1 MTELNSYSIENNLNT
16 AESRAETVPAS
27 NIKTAV
33 EDSDAVPV
41 VVHYPRLDSKIILQ
55 NMEEVL
61 DSVKKQHK
69 EKHRRKKELK
79 KLAMIEAANN
89 GATEH
94 VSSTE
99 LDTKDTK
106 KKEHSEKKHKHRDK
120 ERRHSK
126 KKPLQ
131 EKSTVENGKV
141 LQESPIK
148 SGTILQHFP
157 RTPKKEDQ
165 QQQQQSSNQVDDEVQ
180 VIVDEEENENKNN
193 EKATTP
199 SKNSKVT
206 NAFEVMMNARN
217 KSIGSNT
224 PGKDSPSPIA
234 NKELAVANA
243 KRKLKLQEWAE
254 QKGGAKRKLEE
265 EARAAYVDEQLEQR
279 AKRFKQMLVAGASP
293 KTTTSPTAKTE
304 NKTKTSKNKPKEN
317 PQKDKPK
324 KRRGPRV
331 RRLSSVDSAD
341 SLEPITPIKVDSET
355 SEFLAKLNSPTK
367 KRDSLLGYFPKKES
381 PKELALK
388 EVPQAVENQTAEVER
403 KPNTP
408 KRNAKKA
415 TSNHS
420 TPAAANQQTQEDIAN
435 DIGTPS
441 GRPRR
446 SCASKARYDYDLENS
461 PTKVAKLAKSTPGRK
476 PAARKVNTP
485 ILKVPPE
492 EESIDIIVLD
502 DSTNMS
508 GCGSTTPQGT
518 PKKLAPLFMR
528 SLPKPSPDPE
538 ILKARKAFLQSGV
551 PEKLR
556 LEQEKQKQYEQ
567 HFEETTEIFP
577 KVSHVKQL
585 DEEELEMDKRIVK
598 CSFRLNSEETIVKT
612 PSPSRRAKA
621 KSIKRQSNVGTLS
634 DCLPVDFQLQK
645 NKSLDFNIDQ
655 ITLPSLANKRAII
668 KNWKTEFERFP
679 TYKCYNQMREK
690 YRYFSAI
697 DSAQESE
704 QVSESFV
711 VTRQTRRSL
720 EAQKKK
726 EPDNPDEEYKP
737 PATAPNGE
745 LLFSEKYKPL
755 LFEQVLVNL
764 NPVTQLKEFL
774 SNWSNGGT
782 GSARNSQTLDD
793 SMDLNDS
800 NCSNQGPACNTVVL
814 LGPVSSGKTNAV
826 FALANEMN
834 FNVLEINAGMKRTG
848 KRLIQELQEAT
859 QSHQIRKD
867 AAGSGSSQKS
877 LLKMSLNGLKSKLKR
892 QNSNSNQLEAQN
904 SDSNSNSD
912 LLQTARK
919 CLILIEDADIV
930 FEQTDAGFTDA
941 IYTLA
946 ASSKRPVIVVASN
959 PNCGHLQRLMAQNT
973 IHFSS
978 PNVLNISK
986 FLAVLSLIENCPVQ
1000 LDDLISLYLYNRRD
1014 LRKTLL
1020 ELQFFIQTGGDR
1032 QRQLLDRKSAKK
1044 NENGNSN
1051 YFASPRKRQFSVE
1064 QQDTETSDSNVPN
1077 DKTNNNA
1084 KASDKVYMHR
1094 SLFEYYTVGQNSKWR
1109 IPFPI
1114 DFHLFNVNLNEIFH
1128 VSRKLKTDINQEAG
1142 AATKTTTITKRK
1154 SKSPKKQWLTTA
1166 TAKPKTPLDN
1176 LCSFYE
1182 NLSVAALMDEQ
1193 DNQFH
1198 YQEQNKQKPSI
1209 VDRLKPNVSET
1220 IAHCLL
1226 EKAIE
1231 VDLEADL
1238 CPYNLFDTPKN
1249 SISLCEQ
1256 LGSMQLRSNRALNLD
1271 YEPALRSICRSEKI
1285 RSTLERRSTRFYHY
1299 LRNYSVNVCNFSTT
1313 HFDLA
1318 CEAFQFN
1325 ENTEENQ
1332 TINST
1337 PLTISNS
1344 NT

>member
-1 MTELNSYSIENNLNT
+1 
-16 AESRAETVPAS
+16 
-27 NIKTAV
+27 
-33 EDSDAVPV
+33 
-41 VVHYPRLDSKIILQ
+41 
-55 NMEEVL
+55 MEEVL
-61 DSVKKQHK
+61 DTVKKQHK

-79 KLAMIEAANN
+79 KLAMIEAANGN
-89 GATEH
+89 DDGSSKETE
-94 VSSTE
+94 
-99 LDTKDTK
+99 TKEK
-106 KKEHSEKKHKHRDK
+106 KKDYSEKKHKHRDK
-120 ERRHSK
+120 EKRHSK

-157 RTPKKEDQ
+157 RTPKKEENEHVAKPSDEVEVVVVVD
-165 QQQQQSSNQVDDEVQ
+165 VDDEN
-180 VIVDEEENENKNN
+180 ESENTEKVSTPPKN
-193 EKATTP
+193 P
-199 SKNSKVT
+199 KVT

-217 KSIGSNT
+217 KTIGSNT
-224 PGKDSPSPIA
+224 PGKESPSPVTD
-234 NKELAVANA
+234 KELAEANA
-243 KRKLKLQEWAE
+243 KRKLKLQEWAD
-254 QKGGAKRKLEE
+254 QKGGAKRRLEE
-265 EARAAYVDEQLEQR
+265 EARAAYVEEQLEQR
-279 AKRFKQMLVAGASP
+279 AKRLKQMLVSGASP
-293 KTTTSPTAKTE
+293 KTSSAV
-304 NKTKTSKNKPKEN
+304 SDSKPKLSRTKLKEN
-317 PQKDKPK
+317 SQKDKDKPK
-324 KRRGPRV
+324 KRRGPRA
-331 RRLSSVDSAD
+331 RRLSSVDSVD
-341 SLEPITPIKVDSET
+341 SLDLFTPTKIDPET
-355 SEFLAKLNSPTK
+355 SEFLSKLSSPTK

-381 PKELALK
+381 PKELAAK
-388 EVPQAVENQTAEVER
+388 QAMVEKSRQEGEIKTD
-403 KPNTP
+403 TP
-408 KRNAKKA
+408 KSINKKE
-415 TSNHS
+415 SNKHS
-420 TPAAANQQTQEDIAN
+420 TTAIDDGIRMQDDE
-435 DIGTPS
+435 IGTPS

-446 SCASKARYDYDLENS
+446 SCANKARYDYDLEES
-461 PTKVAKLAKSTPGRK
+461 PTKAAKISKNTPVRK
-476 PAARKVNTP
+476 APTRKVNTP
-485 ILKVPPE
+485 SLKVPQE
-492 EESIDIIVLD
+492 EDSIDIIVLD

-518 PKKLAPLFMR
+518 PKKLAPLFVR

-538 ILKARKAFLQSGV
+538 VLKARKAFLQSGV

-556 LEQEKQKQYEQ
+556 LEQEKQKQFEQ
-567 HFEETTEIFP
+567 QYEETVEIFP
-577 KVSHVKQL
+577 KISHIKQL
-585 DEEELEMDKRIVK
+585 NETDKKLEKEIVK
-598 CSFRLNSEETIVKT
+598 RTFKLKDDEILAKT
-612 PSPSRRAKA
+612 PSPTRKSKA
-621 KSIKRQSNVGTLS
+621 KTIKRLSMVGSLA
-634 DCLPVDFQLQK
+634 DCVPQDYQLKKIKPPQ
-645 NKSLDFNIDQ
+645 FNLDQ
-655 ITLPSLANKRAII
+655 ISLPSLANKRAII

-697 DSAQESE
+697 DSAQDTE

-726 EPDNPDEEYKP
+726 ESDNPDEEYKP
-737 PATAPNGE
+737 PPTAPNGE

-764 NPVTQLKEFL
+764 NPVSQLKEFL

-793 SMDLNDS
+793 TIDLNDS
-800 NCSNQGPACNTVVL
+800 TSSQQGPACNTVVL

-867 AAGSGSSQKS
+867 AAGSGSSQKN

-892 QNSNSNQLEAQN
+892 QNSNSNQLDIQN
-904 SDSNSNSD
+904 SDSNSSD
-912 LLQTARK
+912 LQQTARK

-946 ASSKRPVIVVASN
+946 ASSKRPVIIVASN
-959 PNCGHLQRLMAQNT
+959 PNCAHLQRLMSQNT
-973 IHFSS
+973 IHFSC

-986 FLAVLSLIENCPVQ
+986 FLAVLSLMENCPVL

-1020 ELQFFIQTGGDR
+1020 ELQFFIQSGGDR
-1032 QRQLLDRKSAKK
+1032 QRQLKVKK
-1044 NENGNSN
+1044 DTKIYEQQNNPN

-1064 QQDTETSDSNVPN
+1064 QQESDMSDNIIPT
-1077 DKTNNNA
+1077 DKSNNNA
-1084 KASDKVYMHR
+1084 KTNDKVYMHR
-1094 SLFEYYTVGQNSKWR
+1094 SLFEYYTVGQNYKWR

-1128 VSRKLKTDINQEAG
+1128 VSRKLKIDTNQNKNNENSNK
-1142 AATKTTTITKRK
+1142 TNTTTATKRK

-1166 TAKPKTPLDN
+1166 TASVKTPLDN
-1176 LCSFYE
+1176 LCAFYE

-1193 DNQFH
+1193 DNLFQ
-1198 YQEQNKQKPSI
+1198 YQNQNQQKPSI
-1209 VDRLKPNVSET
+1209 VDRLQPNVAET
-1220 IAHCLL
+1220 IAHCLV

-1231 VDLEADL
+1231 VNLEAEI

-1249 SISLCEQ
+1249 SISLCEE
-1256 LGSMQLRSNRALNLD
+1256 LGNMQLRSNRARNLD
-1271 YEPALRSICRSEKI
+1271 YEPSLRAICRSEKI

-1299 LRNYSVNVCNFSTT
+1299 LRNYSINVCNFSTT
-1313 HFDLA
+1313 HYDQA
-1318 CEAFQFN
+1318 CEVFQVI
-1325 ENTEENQ
+1325 ETEDNQ
-1332 TINST
+1332 ITTDS
-1337 PLTISNS
+1337 
-1344 NT
+1344 

>member
-16 AESRAETVPAS
+16 AENRAETAPAS
-27 NIKTAV
+27 NNKTV
-33 EDSDAVPV
+33 EDSGQLPV

-61 DSVKKQHK
+61 DTVKKQHK

-79 KLAMIEAANN
+79 KLAMIEAAN
-89 GATEH
+89 GTEIVAATEEE
-94 VSSTE
+94 SKE
-99 LDTKDTK
+99 K
-106 KKEHSEKKHKHRDK
+106 KKEHSEKKHKHKDK
-120 ERRHSK
+120 EKRHSK

-131 EKSTVENGKV
+131 EKSTVENGKI
-141 LQESPIK
+141 LQESPVK

-157 RTPKKEDQ
+157 RTPKKDEQ
-165 QQQQQSSNQVDDEVQ
+165 QPSNPDDEVE
-180 VIVDEEENENKNN
+180 VIVKDENECENT
-193 EKATTP
+193 EKVSTP
-199 SKNSKVT
+199 PKNSKVT

-224 PGKDSPSPIA
+224 PGKDSPSPV
-234 NKELAVANA
+234 KDRELGATNA

-279 AKRFKQMLVAGASP
+279 AKKFKQMLVSGASP
-293 KTTTSPTAKTE
+293 KTSSTAAAKTE
-304 NKTKTSKNKPKEN
+304 TKTKINKNKLKEN
-317 PQKDKPK
+317 TQKDKPK
-324 KRRGPRV
+324 KRRGPRA
-331 RRLSSVDSAD
+331 RRLSSVDSVD
-341 SLEPITPIKVDSET
+341 SLEPLTPTKVDNET

-367 KRDSLLGYFPKKES
+367 KRDSLLGYFPLKES
-381 PKELALK
+381 PKELATK
-388 EVPQAVENQTAEVER
+388 QVSEEITKHDVE
-403 KPNTP
+403 TP
-408 KRNAKKA
+408 KRGGKKVS
-415 TSNHS
+415 TNHS
-420 TPAAANQQTQEDIAN
+420 TPTVISQQMQEDIAC

-446 SCASKARYDYDLENS
+446 SCAGKTRYDYDLETS
-461 PTKVAKLAKSTPGRK
+461 PTKAAKLAKNTPVRK
-476 PAARKVNTP
+476 AATRRVNTP
-485 ILKVPPE
+485 SLKVPQE
-492 EESIDIIVLD
+492 ENSVDIIILD

-508 GCGSTTPQGT
+508 GCGTTTPQGT

-528 SLPKPSPDPE
+528 SLPKPCQDPE
-538 ILKARKAFLQSGV
+538 TLKARKAFLQSGV

-567 HFEETTEIFP
+567 NFEETTEIFP
-577 KVSHVKQL
+577 KISHVKQL
-585 DEEELEMDKRIVK
+585 NENELVLDTQLAK
-598 CSFRLNSEETIVKT
+598 CSFTLTAEENLQMS
-612 PSPSRRAKA
+612 PSPTRKTKA
-621 KSIKRQSNVGTLS
+621 KLNKRQSIVGTLS
-634 DCLPVDFQLQK
+634 DCMPQDFQLQK
-645 NKSLDFNIDQ
+645 HKSPQQFSLDQ
-655 ITLPSLANKRAII
+655 ISLPSLANKRAIV

-697 DSAQESE
+697 DSAQDTE

-720 EAQKKK
+720 EAHKKK

-737 PATAPNGE
+737 PPTAPNGE

-774 SNWSNGGT
+774 ANWSNGGT
-782 GSARNSQTLDD
+782 GSARNSQTLDE
-793 SMDLNDS
+793 SMDLNDPT
-800 NCSNQGPACNTVVL
+800 CSNQGPSCNTVVL

-867 AAGSGSSQKS
+867 AAGTGSSQKS
-877 LLKMSLNGLKSKLKR
+877 LLKMSLNGLKTKLKR

-904 SDSNSNSD
+904 SDSNSSD
-912 LLQTARK
+912 LQQSARK

-946 ASSKRPVIVVASN
+946 ASSKRPVIIVASN
-959 PNCGHLQRLMAQNT
+959 PNCAHLQRLMSQNT
-973 IHFSS
+973 INFYS

-1020 ELQFFIQTGGDR
+1020 ELQFFIQSGGDR
-1032 QRQLLDRKSAKK
+1032 QRQLLQEKGSKS
-1044 NENGNSN
+1044 NEKVNPN

-1064 QQDTETSDSNVPN
+1064 QQATETPDSNVPS
-1077 DKTNNNA
+1077 DKTNTIA
-1084 KASDKVYMHR
+1084 KAIDQVYMHR
-1094 SLFEYYTVGQNSKWR
+1094 SLFEYYTVGQNSKCR
-1109 IPFPI
+1109 LPFPL
-1114 DFHLFNVNLNEIFH
+1114 DFHLVNVNLNEIFQ
-1128 VSRKLKTDINQEAG
+1128 VSRKLKEDITQKTCEALTKP
-1142 AATKTTTITKRK
+1142 AATTKRK
-1154 SKSPKKQWLTTA
+1154 SKSPKKQWLTAA
-1166 TAKPKTPLDN
+1166 TAKAKTPLDN
-1176 LCSFYE
+1176 LCAFYE

-1193 DNQFH
+1193 DNMFH
-1198 YQEQNKQKPSI
+1198 YQNQFKQKPSI
-1209 VDRLKPNVSET
+1209 VDRLKPNISES
-1220 IAHCLL
+1220 ISHCLL

-1231 VDLEADL
+1231 VNLDAEF

-1249 SISLCEQ
+1249 SISLCEE
-1256 LGSMQLRSNRALNLD
+1256 LGSMQLRSNRARNLD
-1271 YEPALRSICRSEKI
+1271 YEPSLRYICRSEKL

-1299 LRNYSVNVCNFSTT
+1299 LRNYSINVCNFSTA
-1313 HFDLA
+1313 HFDQA
-1318 CEAFQFN
+1318 CEVFRITD
-1325 ENTEENQ
+1325 TEENQ
-1332 TINST
+1332 TTNSILEIT
-1337 PLTISNS
+1337 KPA
-1344 NT
+1344 